1 MAFIGLGL
9 IGNNLIPILIGCIIC
24 FLSRILILY
33 EKTELFEHAVL
44 PNFIVDFSL
53 LFTIIPH
60 IIIKKQII
68 SGYNDDKLNQE
79 DNKKELIYNEKTDV
93 IILMEGKYPYILL
106 SSVLCFVQ
114 SVILM
119 FTIKIKSNTWI
130 LDILFTL
137 IFYYLSFKIKLYKHH
152 YLSIILII
160 LLGIILDL
168 VLKNLQS
175 DINYNVL
182 LLLLSL
188 SREIIYSLYVV
199 TNKYLFEKKFCSV
212 YEIIFF
218 NGLIELILFSIF
230 SIFDYYFFKFDNY
243 DYFTDFNY
251 IKLLVIIG
259 TVITQFGLFI
269 CIFYTNKKNTPCHIF
284 IIYVFGKL
292 AYHLDFSRNSIM
304 IIIVQLFILILLL
317 IFNEII
323 EINCFGLSKYT
334 KKNIINRAEKEEKE
348 IESQTYDD
356 SDSINTQI
364 QLINDDNILGYEEN

>member
-33 EKTELFEHAVL
+33 EKTKLFDHAVL

-130 LDILFTL
+130 LDIPFTL
-137 IFYYLSFKIKLYKHH
+137 IFYYFSFKIKLYKHH

-292 AYHLDFSRNSIM
+292 AYYLDFSRNSIM

-334 KKNIINRAEKEEKE
+334 KKNIISRAEKEEKE
-348 IESQTYDD
+348 IGSQTYDD

>member
-33 EKTELFEHAVL
+33 ENTELFDHAVL

-292 AYHLDFSRNSIM
+292 AYYLDFSRNSIM

-364 QLINDDNILGYEEN
+364 QLINYDNILGYEEY